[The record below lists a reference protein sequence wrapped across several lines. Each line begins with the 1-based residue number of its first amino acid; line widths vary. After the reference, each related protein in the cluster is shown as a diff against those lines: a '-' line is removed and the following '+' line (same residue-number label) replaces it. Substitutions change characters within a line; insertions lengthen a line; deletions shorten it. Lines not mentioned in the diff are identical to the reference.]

1 LSNVIDLLDRGG
13 TSAAPVIV
21 LVDLQEAALLQARG
35 LASRLTETAL
45 GNCRLVLDR
54 ARAVGMPIAFVRRRR
69 GNGFAFFNEPR
80 LNEPRGWIEGFEP
93 RRSDMI
99 FERDRPSC
107 YSSPEFAQV
116 IRDGGCHFVLAGLAG
131 ESGCLS
137 TLIEAFHRGHRA
149 IYLWDASASC
159 SIGRLAADDA
169 HGIIAELMRG
179 YARVMETQT
188 WVAGVTRRLVGA

>member
-13 TSAAPVIV
+13 ASAAPTVV
-21 LVDLQEAALLQARG
+21 LVDLQEAALAQARG
-35 LASRLTETAL
+35 RAGRLAETAL

-54 ARAVGMPIAFVRRRR
+54 ARAIGIPVAFVRRRPR
-69 GNGFAFFNEPR
+69 GLAF
-80 LNEPRGWIEGFEP
+80 LDGPRGWIEGFEP

-116 IRDGGCHFVLAGLAG
+116 IRDGGCHFVLAGLAA
-131 ESGCLS
+131 ESGCLA
-137 TLIEAFHRGHRA
+137 TLVEAFHRGHRA
-149 IYLWDASASC
+149 IYLCDAAASAPV
-159 SIGRLAADDA
+159 GRFGADET
-169 HGIIAELMRG
+169 HGLIAELMRG

-188 WVAGVTRRLVGA
+188 WIAGVTRRLVGA